1 MIKKYVVIIASYNE
15 AKTLPF
21 IVKKIIKKIQLIVID
36 DHSTDN
42 SYELLQNLDI
52 ILLRNR
58 KRVGYEE
65 SLNRAFKIAKKK
77 ISNICLRLMLMD
89 STIQKI

>member
-1 MIKKYVVIIASYNE
+1 MYFDKKKYVVIIASYNE

-21 IVKKIIKKIQLIVID
+21 IVEKIVKKNIQVIVID

-42 SYELLQNLDI
+42 SYELLQDLDI
-52 ILLRNR
+52 ILLRNS
-58 KRVGYEE
+58 KRLGYEE

-77 ISNICLRLMLMD
+77 F
-89 STIQKI
+89 